1 MYWCKKSISLGIVI
15 PNLFRDLSGQS
26 KVLTFLMRCRNEFG
40 MTNLKFSLIILTILG
55 SLASCKPDIRQN
67 GTSYFSLNTYFK
79 QQEQKLTKANFKVV
93 KTVSRNGITET
104 KTVKIENW
112 PGELSVFSESD
123 INKPAWQ
130 RSYQT
135 TVSGDYTIYK
145 ALEPDLK
152 TREIMLKKT
161 NNKLI
166 FLMVYNVLTNKLFQT
181 QEKLTYYPDS
191 LYIIRRKQ
199 NVRFLGMDDYLIE
212 GKLK

>member
-1 MYWCKKSISLGIVI
+1 MFWCK
-15 PNLFRDLSGQS
+15 N
-26 KVLTFLMRCRNEFG
+26 
-40 MTNLKFSLIILTILG
+40 KFSFRFAALGFILN
-55 SLASCKPDIRQN
+55 LASCKPEIHQN
-67 GTSYFSLNTYFK
+67 KPEFFSLNTYFN
-79 QQEQKLTKANFKVV
+79 QQAQKLTKANFKVV

-104 KTVKIENW
+104 KTVKIANW
-112 PGELSVFSESD
+112 PGELSVFSESG

-130 RSYQT
+130 RSYKT

-161 NNKLI
+161 NNKLV
-166 FLMVYNVLTNKLFQT
+166 FVMVYNVVTNKLFQT